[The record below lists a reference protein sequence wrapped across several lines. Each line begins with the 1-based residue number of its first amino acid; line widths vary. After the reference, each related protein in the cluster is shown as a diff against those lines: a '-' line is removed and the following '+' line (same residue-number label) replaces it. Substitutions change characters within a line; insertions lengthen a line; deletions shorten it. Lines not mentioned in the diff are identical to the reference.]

1 MCDFNEALSEAYQS
15 LCQYLQPKRK
25 LDGCSTMQLI
35 SFNPIGGNAAC
46 AISKGSF
53 GSSPSPEQSEECH
66 LHSHWVNFS
75 CWCFA
80 HMTVI
85 CRKDKKIFLKEK
97 GKNPSVR
104 SLDLFPPFSRSQ
116 VKKGHFAKWKQCC
129 TELLCIKFQV
139 CNCDCVMDLSRE

>member
-1 MCDFNEALSEAYQS
+1 M
-15 LCQYLQPKRK
+15 CQYLQPKRK

-53 GSSPSPEQSEECH
+53 GSSPYPKQSEECH

-75 CWCFA
+75 CWCFG
-80 HMTVI
+80 HMTDI
-85 CRKDKKIFLKEK
+85 CRKEK
-97 GKNPSVR
+97 NISKRKGIDPSGR
-104 SLDLFPPFSRSQ
+104 SWDLFPSFSKSH
-116 VKKGHFAKWKQCC
+116 VKKKGHFAKWKQCC
-129 TELLCIKFQV
+129 TELLCIIFQV